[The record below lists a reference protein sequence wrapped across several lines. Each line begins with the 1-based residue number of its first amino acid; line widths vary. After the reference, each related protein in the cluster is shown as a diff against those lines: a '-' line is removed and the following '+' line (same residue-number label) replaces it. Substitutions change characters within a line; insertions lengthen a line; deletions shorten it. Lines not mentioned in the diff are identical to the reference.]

1 MRFSPTPSVN
11 RSTSIPMHSSSV
23 CQHFQPSR
31 SSSPLTT
38 SLYLA
43 DPALLWQTFDTLRP
57 STAIS
62 MPTHYD
68 QNSPEWHH
76 ASKICS
82 CVMLLDLS
90 KLRSLRL
97 MDSSI
102 YRADPTSRYPSALS
116 PPLFRSLFGPPGPED
131 HYEGVALGDQGYFWA
146 IVSQRPD
153 IFEHLSFD
161 WEVSSCLVDMYGTGL
176 DRNNDGA
183 TDEEESP
190 RMLHLFETPHQGGVV
205 HPKLV
210 HLSVPALL
218 PPIFLSES
226 GSSYADLIQ
235 TICCI

>member
-1 MRFSPTPSVN
+1 
-11 RSTSIPMHSSSV
+11 
-23 CQHFQPSR
+23 
-31 SSSPLTT
+31 
-38 SLYLA
+38 
-43 DPALLWQTFDTLRP
+43 
-57 STAIS
+57 
-62 MPTHYD
+62 
-68 QNSPEWHH
+68 
-76 ASKICS
+76 
-82 CVMLLDLS
+82 MLLDLS

-183 TDEEESP
+183 TDEEEGP
-190 RMLHLFETPHQGGVV
+190 RMLHLFETPHQGGVI

-210 HLSVPALL
+210 HL
-218 PPIFLSES
+218 
-226 GSSYADLIQ
+226 
-235 TICCI
+235 

>member
-1 MRFSPTPSVN
+1 MKSSPTPSVN
-11 RSTSIPMHSSSV
+11 QSMSIPTHFSLV
-23 CQHFQPSR
+23 CHPFKHKYYL
-31 SSSPLTT
+31 LT
-38 SLYLA
+38 LALFLCAA
-43 DPALLWQTFDTLRP
+43 DPALLWQTFETLRP

-68 QNSPEWHH
+68 QKTPQWHH

-82 CVMLLDLS
+82 CIMLLDLS

-102 YRADPTSRYPSALS
+102 YRADLTSHHPSALS

-131 HYEGVALGDQGYFWA
+131 HYEGVALGDQGYYWA

-161 WEVSSCLVDMYGTGL
+161 WEVSSCLLDMYGTGL
-176 DRNNDGA
+176 DRNTDGI
-183 TDEEESP
+183 TDEEE
-190 RMLHLFETPHQGGVV
+190 RAGMLHLYETPHEGGVV

-210 HLSVPALL
+210 HLSVPARLVYPFPL
-218 PPIFLSES
+218 KVSLF
-226 GSSYADLIQ
+226 
-235 TICCI
+235 